1 MEREKVNNVY
11 KIKNKEVDFYTVFG
25 KTVQF
30 DELYELSVDLDKNDT
45 REYDKKIKIYPDGR
59 QPLIL
64 TIEEIYNGMQEGKWE
79 GRRPQ
84 LPEVKGFN
92 TYLTKDSITK
102 TRGIFTPKA
111 LLFLADE
118 LKFI

>member
-1 MEREKVNNVY
+1 
-11 KIKNKEVDFYTVFG
+11 
-25 KTVQF
+25 
-30 DELYELSVDLDKNDT
+30 
-45 REYDKKIKIYPDGR
+45 
-59 QPLIL
+59 
-64 TIEEIYNGMQEGKWE
+64 MQEGKWE